1 MIEYYALYHENCL
14 MRSPSWKMA
23 AKMASLTFVNNKV
36 GFLDL
41 ENLYLAVFN
50 LLMVKQMIKI
60 DVS

>member
-1 MIEYYALYHENCL
+1 
-14 MRSPSWKMA
+14 
-23 AKMASLTFVNNKV
+23 MASKTSKNGKF